1 MTVMLA
7 KTKENE
13 DWATE
18 KGMKMD
24 IKYVLS
30 RYVEN
35 KDNKTYVTY
44 VFKGSDGNDF
54 QFENECPSYILEDD
68 SPDLFMKDVA
78 APEFAGI
85 IFSGKMCMGAERWNI
100 LAQRMPIL
108 KQLVLGKEGMQ
119 STMNV
124 LDDGFHYTNIPES
137 FEVQLKE
144 FVKLCKC
151 VLDIDQVPRDEEK
164 IDHLLHTA
172 TIFGGCEYLEEVIS
186 TMRQAMRQ
194 ANMENPIY
202 PEEDLLQRFSW
213 RFERMPASDSLVKHG
228 WMITRHKHFHRD
240 EDVYGYMRKRKAPE

>member
-1 MTVMLA
+1 MLA

-13 DWATE
+13 DLAT
-18 KGMKMD
+18 KCGMKMD
-24 IKYVLS
+24 MKYVFS
-30 RYVEN
+30 RCVEN
-35 KDNKTYVTY
+35 KDNKTKVTY
-44 VFKGSDGNDF
+44 VFQGGNGKDF
-54 QFENECPSYILEDD
+54 RFENECPSYILEDD

-124 LDDGFHYTNIPES
+124 SDDGFHYTNIPES
-137 FEVQLKE
+137 YEVRLKE
-144 FVKLCKC
+144 FVKLCNC
-151 VLDIDQVPRDEEK
+151 VLDIDQVPLDEEK

-186 TMRQAMRQ
+186 SMRQA
-194 ANMENPIY
+194 
-202 PEEDLLQRFSW
+202 
-213 RFERMPASDSLVKHG
+213 K
-228 WMITRHKHFHRD
+228 
-240 EDVYGYMRKRKAPE
+240 KRKAPE